1 VRPRRPVSQ
10 DVVDV
15 QDAIGKVSKK
25 IEDIEGDIT
34 IAKEA
39 KEEGWQVEV
48 AALRREK
55 EQLREEKSK
64 LQEEKLL
71 LLKKDADEQP

>member
-1 VRPRRPVSQ
+1 MCLQSPAPVRPRRPVSQ
-10 DVVDV
+10 DVLDV
-15 QDAIGKVSKK
+15 QDAIGKVSEK
-25 IEDIEGDIT
+25 IEDIEGDIM

-55 EQLREEKSK
+55 EQLREKEKQ
-64 LQEEKLL
+64 LQEK
-71 LLKKDADEQP
+71 